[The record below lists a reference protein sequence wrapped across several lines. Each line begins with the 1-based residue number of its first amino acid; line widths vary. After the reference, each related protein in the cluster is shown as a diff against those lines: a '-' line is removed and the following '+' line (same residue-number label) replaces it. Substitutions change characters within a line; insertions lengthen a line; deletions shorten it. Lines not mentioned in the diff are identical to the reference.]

1 MIEPPDFHC
10 LYTLYTNQ
18 SEILDMGISFF
29 SVFFQKLNKK
39 PPFTPQ
45 IIQHERLN
53 ISLYPQTREYTTLY
67 FSTSRP
73 DCFPAPLP
81 ERSIPVCRNS
91 LSKTA

>member
-29 SVFFQKLNKK
+29 FCFLSEAERKA
-39 PPFTPQ
+39 PFTPQ

-73 DCFPAPLP
+73 DCFPAPLQ